1 MLIKLSRRAQREAQ
15 PVVLRHTLFNAIG
28 IGLSF
33 GSIISL
39 LALHYGAGD
48 TALSIIY
55 AGVFAASIAALLAP
69 PFLNGRETTRIWA
82 TCWWIRACISLGYLL
97 IPLLPGNPAK
107 VIALISLYYL
117 FLAVR
122 SIGVNAVFVAQ
133 KALCPPAQLQSFSG
147 KLLVRTNLSLL
158 STGLLSFFILE
169 KAGLPSQES
178 AFMALIA
185 IGAAANFVSARSLRR
200 LPKTGYVDGAGWSGL
215 AEAFRTV
222 RSGSL
227 YREIVWLSMLITAQI
242 MCSMFIIN
250 YLRTVAGYSS
260 GWVALITSIGFLT
273 GAAAS
278 YALKVAGDHL
288 PYRILFFAANI
299 LLIITALC
307 WGLLEVLPGGQTLGF
322 HIVLFICSS
331 FGLALNGGVIF
342 RLQATRLPEQNS
354 YQVSLIY
361 QLSSVVTAL
370 CTVGVL
376 RGVSTWNTLWN
387 NGTFHSYSGH
397 FLLWALLST
406 AICVFS
412 TKIRDARYLTLKEDI
427 SSLMPANLLG
437 IFRYYRAGQIRIP
450 ETRQLQMDSVMQ
462 VATPIARKLVLEGL
476 ASSALGKRTRAY
488 HRLIRHPYPEAF
500 ETVLHEAND
509 PASPLRT
516 EAITTLGFYTCE
528 KAANVLEMLLNEAP
542 AELKPVA
549 IKSLLRQ
556 GVELDDAVIQTVWQ
570 HILLPEGRLQILLG
584 LAGAHRRGLLLKLLK
599 EELASR
605 PEPRWTQT
613 LLLYAAQAYDRHET
627 LVEIFDEENREPGAG
642 LAYILEES
650 DEKLLDGLDIEGLRK
665 AFDQKRFSELA
676 QFEKGPV
683 PGSLLEQAFDTS
695 SFLGLLLLWLL
706 RREPE
711 LNHSGKMEPV
721 T

>member
-15 PVVLRHTLFNAIG
+15 PVVLRHTLFNSVG

-39 LALHYGAGD
+39 LALHYGAND

-82 TCWWIRACISLGYLL
+82 CCWWIRALISMGYLL
-97 IPLLPGNPAK
+97 IPLLPGNQLK
-107 VIALISLYYL
+107 IIVLISLYYL

-122 SIGVNAVFVAQ
+122 SVGVNAVFVAQ
-133 KALCPPAQLQSFSG
+133 KAVCPSSQLQSFSG
-147 KLLVRTNLSLL
+147 KLLIRANLGFLA
-158 STGLLSFFILE
+158 TGLFSFFILE
-169 KAGLPSQES
+169 MAGFPSQEL
-178 AFMALIA
+178 AFMTLIA
-185 IGAAANFVSARSLRR
+185 IGVASNFMSAKSLRH

-222 RSGSL
+222 RSGPF

-278 YALKVAGDHL
+278 YVLKVAGDHL
-288 PYRILFFAANI
+288 PYRILFFAANV
-299 LLIITALC
+299 LLIITGLC
-307 WGLLEVLPGGQTLGF
+307 WGLLELIPGGETLGF
-322 HIVLFICSS
+322 HIGLFICSS
-331 FGLALNGGVIF
+331 FGLALNGGVTY

-376 RGVSTWNTLWN
+376 HGVSKWNTLWN
-387 NGTFHSYSGH
+387 NGAFHSYSGH
-397 FLLWALLST
+397 FLLWALLSAT
-406 AICVFS
+406 ICLFS
-412 TKIRDARYLTLKEDI
+412 TKIRGARYLTLKEDI

-437 IFRYYRAGQIRIP
+437 IFRYYRAGQLKIP
-450 ETRQLQMDSVMQ
+450 ETRQLQIESVMQ
-462 VATPIARKLVLEGL
+462 VSTPIARKLVIEGL
-476 ASSALGKRTRAY
+476 ASSALGQRIRAY
-488 HRLIRHPYPEAF
+488 HRLNRHPYPEAF
-500 ETVLHEAND
+500 KTVLCEAKD

-516 EAITTLGFYTCE
+516 EAITSLGFY
-528 KAANVLEMLLNEAP
+528 KRDEAVKILQ
-542 AELKPVA
+542 EILKEEPLSEVQPVA
-549 IKSLLRQ
+549 IKSILRQ
-556 GVELDDAVIQTVWQ
+556 GGELDDAVIENIWQ
-570 HILLPEGRLQILLG
+570 NILSPEVRLQILLG
-584 LAGAHRRGLLLKLLK
+584 LAGAHRTELLLNLLK
-599 EELASR
+599 EELLKH

-613 LLLYAAQAYDRHET
+613 MLLYTAQGWNRHET
-627 LVEIFDEENREPGAG
+627 LVEIFDEENKEMGAG
-642 LAYILEES
+642 LTYILEES
-650 DEKLLDGLDIEGLRK
+650 DEKTLEGLELDGVKE
-665 AFDQKRFSELA
+665 AFEQKRFSELA
-676 QFEKGPV
+676 PFLKQSDPDR
-683 PGSLLEQAFDTS
+683 LLEHAFDVS
-695 SFLGLLLLWLL
+695 SFLGLLLLWII
-706 RREPE
+706 RKESRK
-711 LNHSGKMEPV
+711 G
-721 T
+721 